1 MDILRGY
8 GMVPNLYI
16 LLGQYWDKQRI
27 VPKAGNFLG
36 RKFGM
41 GRGIRQGNPLLT
53 IIFNIMVYEVVR
65 SVLAEVCWPE
75 EVHHGLG

>member
-27 VPKAGNFLG
+27 VPKAGKFLG
-36 RKFGM
+36 RQFGTERSVM
-41 GRGIRQGNPLLT
+41 QGDPAPPM
-53 IIFNIMVYEVVR
+53 IFNIVLDTVVR
-65 SVLAEVCWPE
+65 EVLEEVC
-75 EVHHGLG
+75 GA